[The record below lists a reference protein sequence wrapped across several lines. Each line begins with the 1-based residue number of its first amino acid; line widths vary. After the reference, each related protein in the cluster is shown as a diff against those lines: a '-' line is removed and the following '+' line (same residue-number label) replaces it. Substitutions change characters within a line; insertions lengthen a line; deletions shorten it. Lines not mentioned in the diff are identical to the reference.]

1 MEPYSSVMKKKGLK
15 SSMEQRTFKKLKN
28 YLNTIIY
35 SYLETSNGQSYIQ
48 CLNVVLSLNT
58 SVN

>member
-1 MEPYSSVMKKKGLK
+1 MEPYSSVMKKKGLN
-15 SSMEQRTFKKLKN
+15 SSMEQRTLKKLKN

-35 SYLETSNGQSYIQ
+35 SYLETSDGQSYIQ

>member
-1 MEPYSSVMKKKGLK
+1 MEPYSSVMKKKGLN
-15 SSMEQRTFKKLKN
+15 SSMEQRTLKKLKN

-35 SYLETSNGQSYIQ
+35 SYLETSDGKSYIQ